1 MANTLL
7 VQLLKKAG
15 KQMKTIKLSLA
26 ITVILT
32 LTIGCSVF
40 MAANQPQRKDVNVLD
55 RGTFRNTVIAEL
67 GAPAYTEVKEGKKC
81 DVFSFVQGYSKGA
94 KVGRSVFHG
103 AADVLTLGLWEVAGT
118 PIEAMADGTEVK
130 VEVFYD
136 VKDTVERV
144 NVIKGNDVL
153 KSVTSINQR
162 QEQKPASITADQ

>member
-1 MANTLL
+1 
-7 VQLLKKAG
+7 
-15 KQMKTIKLSLA
+15 MKTIKLSLA
-26 ITVILT
+26 ITLIFSLT
-32 LTIGCSVF
+32 TGCSVF

-94 KVGRSVFHG
+94 KVGRTVFHG

-118 PIEAMADGTEVK
+118 PIEAIADGNEVK

-136 VKDTVERV
+136 ANDTVDRV

-153 KSVTSINQR
+153 KGVTSITQH
-162 QEQKPASITADQ
+162 QEQKPANTTTDE